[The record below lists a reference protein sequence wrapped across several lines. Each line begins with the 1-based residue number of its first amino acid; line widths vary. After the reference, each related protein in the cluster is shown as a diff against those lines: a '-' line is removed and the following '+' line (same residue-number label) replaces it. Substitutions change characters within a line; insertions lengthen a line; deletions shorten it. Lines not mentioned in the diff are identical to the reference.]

1 MSNVSKYL
9 DYCHETI
16 SKIKENEEVKFT
28 IHEFGFTNALH
39 NLVQEYDGCDESQ
52 RVIIKEVLE
61 KSIDIILSYLMPINF
76 QRKDFILL
84 PTEVVGN
91 LISTNEKVTYSE
103 GDLHIAFLLL
113 KMAILFKNKK
123 LFHLANMIGTVSE
136 YSIENRESDSLTSS
150 FEDGTIG
157 IALVYQTMFF
167 LTKIK
172 FYKQQSEYW
181 YLATKKEFVDFSSKI
196 ADNARFNLENAIN
209 SFENPENNAWRKKYF
224 LEF

>member
-9 DYCHETI
+9 DCCCETI
-16 SKIKENEEVKFT
+16 TKINENEEVKFT
-28 IHEFGFTNALH
+28 IYEFGFTNALH
-39 NLVQEYDGCDESQ
+39 NLVQEYDGCEESQ
-52 RVIIKEVLE
+52 KIIIKEVLE

-76 QRKDFILL
+76 QRKDFTLL
-84 PTEVVGN
+84 PTEVEGN
-91 LISTNEKVTYSE
+91 LISTSEKVTYSE

-113 KMAILFKNKK
+113 KIAILFKNKK

-136 YSIENRESDSLTSS
+136 YSIENRENEGIKTS
-150 FEDGTIG
+150 FEEGTIG
-157 IALVYQTMFF
+157 IALIYQTMFF

-181 YLATKKEFVDFSSKI
+181 YFATQKQK
-196 ADNARFNLENAIN
+196 NNLSNGINENGQIENAMN
-209 SFENPENNAWRKKYF
+209 SFENPQNNAWRKKYF